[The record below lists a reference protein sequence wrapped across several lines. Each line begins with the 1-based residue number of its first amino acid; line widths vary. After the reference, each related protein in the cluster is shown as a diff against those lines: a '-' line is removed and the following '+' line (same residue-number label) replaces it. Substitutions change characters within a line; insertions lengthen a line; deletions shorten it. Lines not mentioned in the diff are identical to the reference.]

1 MTGQGIQA
9 VVNNHE
15 VKIGRASFVSA
26 EEIETSNTAI
36 YVTIDRSFAGTI
48 LFSDQIRPEAA
59 KTIKELRKLDVK
71 NLMMITGDGSAIAQT
86 IAEKVQLDSVHARS
100 LPQDKLTIL
109 ESIPK
114 DQRPV
119 AMVGD
124 GVNDA
129 PALAAADIGIAMGA
143 HGSTVCTDWHLYL
156 YFFDVNCKYGTNPRI
171 IRSCFARSRGYG
183 LYFECLESKKRSS
196 HFS

>member
-129 PALAAADIGIAMGA
+129 PALAAADIGIAMGLM
-143 HGSTVCTDWHLYL
+143 VLQL
-156 YFFDVNCKYGTNPRI
+156 LVKVQM
-171 IRSCFARSRGYG
+171 
-183 LYFECLESKKRSS
+183 RSS
-196 HFS
+196 

>member
-1 MTGQGIQA
+1 
-9 VVNNHE
+9 
-15 VKIGRASFVSA
+15 
-26 EEIETSNTAI
+26 
-36 YVTIDRSFAGTI
+36 
-48 LFSDQIRPEAA
+48 
-59 KTIKELRKLDVK
+59 
-71 NLMMITGDGSAIAQT
+71 MMITGDGSAIAQT

-129 PALAAADIGIAMGA
+129 PDLLLQI
-143 HGSTVCTDWHLYL
+143 SVLQW
-156 YFFDVNCKYGTNPRI
+156 
-171 IRSCFARSRGYG
+171 G
-183 LYFECLESKKRSS
+183 LMVLQLLVKVQMRSS
-196 HFS
+196 